1 MNVACEDDEL
11 TDAACLPL
19 GPECVNQSNAMLYLD
34 LALGPRNNVPPC
46 WHGN

>member
-19 GPECVNQSNAMLYLD
+19 SPEFVNQSKAMLYLE
-34 LALGPRNNVPPC
+34 LTLCPRNNVPPY
-46 WHGN
+46 